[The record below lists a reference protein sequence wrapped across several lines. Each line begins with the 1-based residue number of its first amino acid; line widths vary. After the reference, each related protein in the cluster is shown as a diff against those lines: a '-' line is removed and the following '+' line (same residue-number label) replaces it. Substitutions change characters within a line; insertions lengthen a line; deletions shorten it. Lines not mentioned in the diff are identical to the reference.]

1 MEEEERAK
9 NFVET
14 VLLYEIESDVSCRK
28 MRRKR
33 DVGFTFAVLCFLG
46 FFVVLLIWGA
56 VV

>member
-14 VLLYEIESDVSCRK
+14 VLLFEIESDVSCRK